1 MFRLIYS
8 FVFILALPMVLLNLY
23 MKGRQYPSYRK
34 RWKEHFGNFDTPDV
48 ERTIWVHAV
57 SVGEAL
63 AAVPIIKRIQK
74 ERPEFSIVVTTTTPT
89 GAERVESMLG
99 DSVLH
104 LYSPYDLPWVV
115 NRFIRKIKP
124 RLTVIME
131 TELWPNFI
139 HFSRKNNIPVVV
151 VNARLSARSANSY
164 ARLPIP
170 TNKLLLKPITEFAC
184 QSTGDAQR
192 FIKLGASSDKVKVTG
207 SVKFDLQPPSQLDT
221 KTREMF
227 GAWQDSPFI
236 WVAGSTHVGEDEIV
250 LHAHRLLLDAGVD
263 AKLILVPRHPE
274 RFDSVAELV
283 EQRGFKMAKRSEPY
297 SLKEESEVFLC
308 DSMGEMMYCYNAGH
322 VAFVGGSLI
331 ERGGHN
337 PLEPASLSKPVL
349 TGKFT
354 FNFSD
359 VFRNMIEAGAAKVVS
374 EENLFDTLMSLQ
386 KDESARKRM
395 GKAGLKV
402 VETNRGAITRTLKIL
417 YHYLPK
423 TTQQ

>member
-8 FVFILALPMVLLNLY
+8 LVFVLALPMVLLNLY
-23 MKGRQYPSYRK
+23 LKGRQYPQYRK
-34 RWKEHFGNFDTPDV
+34 RWKEHFGIFDSPDV

-63 AAVPIIKRIQK
+63 AAIPIIKRIQK

-89 GAERVESMLG
+89 GAERVNSMLG
-99 DSVLH
+99 ESVLH

-151 VNARLSARSANSY
+151 VNARLSARSAHSY

-170 TNKLLLKPITEFAC
+170 TNRLLLKPITEFAC
-184 QSTGDAQR
+184 QSTGDGQR
-192 FIKLGASSDKVKVTG
+192 FIELGADPSKVKVTG
-207 SVKFDLQPPSQLDT
+207 SVKFDLQPPRQLDT

-227 GAWQDSPFI
+227 APWLDAPFI
-236 WVAGSTHVGEDEIV
+236 WVAGSTHVGEDETI
-250 LHAHRLLLDAGVD
+250 LHTQRLLLDAGIE

-274 RFDSVAELV
+274 RFDSVGELI
-283 EQRGFKMAKRSEPY
+283 EQRGFKLAKRSKKG
-297 SLKEESEVFLC
+297 SLQEDSEVFLC

-337 PLEPASLSKPVL
+337 PLEPASLAKPVL
-349 TGKFT
+349 TGKYT

-359 VFRNMIEAGAAKVVS
+359 VFRNMIEAGAAKVIC
-374 EENLFDTLMSLQ
+374 ENDLFDVLMSLQ
-386 KDESARKRM
+386 KDESLRKRM

-417 YHYLPK
+417 YRYLS
-423 TTQQ
+423 